1 MRHQKAGRK
10 LNRTA
15 SHRKAM
21 FANMAA
27 SLITH
32 EQIVTTLPKAKEIRP
47 IVEKLVTLGK
57 RGDLHA
63 RRQAISQIRDVDA
76 VKKLFDAIASR
87 YATRNGGYLRIMKA
101 GFRQGDN
108 AAMAVIEF
116 VERDVDAKG
125 AADKARVA
133 AEAEAEAAA
142 RDIGF
147 PLVMKVVGPV
157 HKTEVGGVVLNVRN
171 MESVRK
177 EFQHLMNIDGADAV
191 LVAQMAFGTELFIGA
206 KYEPLFGHV
215 ILCGLG
221 GIYVEVMKDVTSG
234 LAPLSMDVAM
244 SMIRNLRS
252 YKILQGYRGKSG
264 VSIRHFAEIIVR
276 LSSLLRFATEIKE
289 LDINPLLGISNK
301 IFAVDA
307 RIRIEK

>member
-27 SLITH
+27 SLILH

-63 RRQAISQIRDVDA
+63 RRQAISQIRDVTVVA
-76 VKKLFDAIASR
+76 KLFDAIATR

-101 GFRQGDN
+101 GYRHGDN
-108 AAMAVIEF
+108 APLAVIEF

-133 AEAEAEAAA
+133 AEAEAEAA
-142 RDIGF
+142 
-147 PLVMKVVGPV
+147 
-157 HKTEVGGVVLNVRN
+157 
-171 MESVRK
+171 
-177 EFQHLMNIDGADAV
+177 
-191 LVAQMAFGTELFIGA
+191 
-206 KYEPLFGHV
+206 
-215 ILCGLG
+215 
-221 GIYVEVMKDVTSG
+221 
-234 LAPLSMDVAM
+234 
-244 SMIRNLRS
+244 
-252 YKILQGYRGKSG
+252 
-264 VSIRHFAEIIVR
+264 
-276 LSSLLRFATEIKE
+276 
-289 LDINPLLGISNK
+289 
-301 IFAVDA
+301 
-307 RIRIEK
+307 